1 MFEAT
6 GAIIASVLRVGVP
19 IYVAAFIASV
29 LLLFLPDAI
38 AEQIGIATF
47 RQIWRGD
54 IGTVFIASIALLAS
68 SGISAIS
75 HSFGN
80 NLGNRRLQRLNLEAL
95 RMLTEDEKKILRS
108 FIIDGE
114 NTKNAPINSGI
125 AGGLVAKGI
134 IYRSSNIGHVFG
146 GFSYNLQP
154 ISRKILAQNLY
165 LLD

>member
-6 GAIIASVLRVGVP
+6 GAIIAAVLRVGVP
-19 IYVAAFIASV
+19 IYVAAFIASG

-38 AEQIGIATF
+38 AQQIGFAAF
-47 RQIWRGD
+47 RQTWRGD
-54 IGTVFIASIALLAS
+54 IGTVLIASIALLAS

-75 HSFGN
+75 QSIGN
-80 NLGNRRLQRLNLEAL
+80 SLDNRRLQRLTLETL
-95 RMLTEDEKKILRS
+95 RMLTGDEKLFLRP

-114 NTKNAPINSGI
+114 NTRNAAINSGI

-134 IYRSSNIGHVFG
+134 IYRSSNIGHVFE
-146 GFSYNLQP
+146 GFAYNLQP
-154 ISRKILAQNLY
+154 ISRKILSQNVD